1 MRHPDDR
8 EARFQ
13 PEEPSR
19 RWSGA
24 GERDGRGFYDG
35 LLRLLDR
42 SGRRFVVPP
51 TVTVL
56 PASFVVPPTV
66 IVSAVELA
74 PYGPLRVRV
83 IVDVDVEP
91 AG

>member
-42 SGRRFVVPP
+42 SGRG
-51 TVTVL
+51 
-56 PASFVVPPTV
+56 FVVPPTV

-74 PYGPLRVRV
+74 PYGPLRVWV
-83 IVDVDVEP
+83 VVDVDVEP